1 MDYINSYCCNF
12 TVQSDFNP
20 MGRNWCYLVLLFVLL
35 SLMGCRK
42 TVVPPPAKNMDIY
55 VAGSVSSQSAVK
67 SFLIASYWKNGTI
80 TKLTD
85 STGNADGYAIAIDNG
100 DVYVAGYTTSKTNGS
115 TVATYWRNGKEI
127 HLTDGSTN
135 ASASAIMIHNGAV
148 YVTGS
153 VYNSKGIDVATVWKN
168 GVATQLSDGT
178 QNAYVAAIAVSGGD
192 VYLAGAD
199 GTSGKIWKNGVAT
212 AITYPG
218 SPVVSLSS
226 ITVYGSNVYVAGY
239 VKGGGAAYWK
249 DSTPTLL
256 TNTFNS
262 YASSIAVTDNS
273 IYVSGNIDNV
283 GQNEPSIWIDDN
295 PEQWQTSFSSTN
307 FAAGLAV
314 NGQDVYLA
322 GSLGTYAGYWRNGV
336 AVQLASN
343 GSANAI
349 ALVVR

>member
-1 MDYINSYCCNF
+1 
-12 TVQSDFNP
+12 
-20 MGRNWCYLVLLFVLL
+20 
-35 SLMGCRK
+35 
-42 TVVPPPAKNMDIY
+42 
-55 VAGSVSSQSAVK
+55 
-67 SFLIASYWKNGTI
+67 
-80 TKLTD
+80 
-85 STGNADGYAIAIDNG
+85 
-100 DVYVAGYTTSKTNGS
+100 
-115 TVATYWRNGKEI
+115 
-127 HLTDGSTN
+127 
-135 ASASAIMIHNGAV
+135 MIHNSVV

-153 VYNSKGIDVATVWKN
+153 VYNSNGLDVATVWKN
-168 GVATQLSDGT
+168 GVATHLSDGT
-178 QNAYVAAIAVSGGD
+178 QNAYIAAIAISNGD

-199 GTSGKIWKNGVAT
+199 GPSGKIWKNGVAT
-212 AITYPG
+212 TVTYPG
-218 SPVVSLSS
+218 SAVVSLSS
-226 ITVYGSNVYVAGY
+226 ITVHGDNVYAAGY

-249 DSTPTLL
+249 DNTPTLL

-314 NGQDVYLA
+314 NGHDVYLA

-349 ALVVR
+349 ALVVH